1 MFDGKQM
8 FRAVR
13 LAERLAEKLNAAVE
27 KKLAAHLSVNLVM
40 VDEES
45 SETALKAL
53 LRRRGAKQHDGAQ
66 LKLPHANLS
75 ITHSGNRTLGVDIR
89 ANGGDCNL
97 IGTGIDYEVT
107 RKVNPRTARFFLQPS
122 ELTWLEKTN
131 KSHRNFHLLRLW
143 TIKEALFKSDITNK
157 ACSRF
162 LGQYETDNPQELSGT
177 ARHPALPDIRFFY
190 TTTDLDNGL
199 VSLAVAV
206 RGAC

>member
-1 MFDGKQM
+1 MFDSMQM
-8 FRAVR
+8 FKAVR

-27 KKLAAHLSVNLVM
+27 KKPAAHFSVNLVM

-53 LRRRGAKQHDGAQ
+53 LRRRSAKRNDCGQ
-66 LKLPHANLS
+66 LKLPHSNLS

-89 ANGGDCNL
+89 TNQDDCDL
-97 IGTGIDYEVT
+97 VGTGIDYEVA

-122 ELTWLEKTN
+122 ELNWLEKTN

-157 ACSRF
+157 VCSRF

-177 ARHPALPDIRFFY
+177 AHHPALPDIRFFY
-190 TTTDLDNGL
+190 ATTDLDDGL